1 MYGFSLYKIIIYT
14 VYRVIFAP
22 LANSFFCPFMNLLK
36 QSCVEREII

>member
-22 LANSFFCPFMNLLK
+22 LANSFVLPLHEFAQTKLC
-36 QSCVEREII
+36 